1 MTFDHSYLIFLTF
14 FFLFGYFMGSIPFG
28 LLLTKISGLGDI
40 RNIGSGNIGAT
51 NVLRTGNKKI
61 ALLTLILDGTKG
73 GLAIYVVNIFQS
85 FIEFDFTDNI
95 NFFQSL
101 VAVSAVIGHCFP
113 IWLNFKGGK
122 GVATGFGTIIF
133 LNIYIG
139 MIALLIWAAI
149 AKLFRISSLSA
160 LISYLFIPILMFFFT
175 SEKSFFIAS
184 VLISLICFLQHR
196 ENIKRLLNRSE
207 AKI

>member
-1 MTFDHSYLIFLTF
+1 MIFDHSHLLFLS

-28 LLLTKISGLGDI
+28 LLLSKLSGLGDI
-40 RNIGSGNIGAT
+40 RKIGSGNIGAT

-73 GLAIYVVNIFQS
+73 ALAIYVVSISQN
-85 FIEFDFTDNI
+85 FIEFHLTNNI
-95 NFFQSL
+95 NLFQSL

-133 LNIYIG
+133 LNMYIG
-139 MIALLIWAAI
+139 VIALLIWLSI

-160 LISYLFIPILMFFFT
+160 LISYLFIPISMFFFT

-184 VLISLICFLQHR
+184 VLISSICYLQHR
-196 ENIKRLLNRSE
+196 ENIKRLLNGSE

>member
-1 MTFDHSYLIFLTF
+1 MIFDHSHLLFLIV
-14 FFLFGYFMGSIPFG
+14 FLFGYFMGSIPFG
-28 LLLTKISGLGDI
+28 LLLSKLSGLGDI
-40 RNIGSGNIGAT
+40 RKIGSGNIGAT
-51 NVLRTGNKKI
+51 NVLRTGNKKM

-73 GLAIYVVNIFQS
+73 GLAIYVVSISPS
-85 FIEFDFTDNI
+85 FIEFHFTNNI
-95 NFFQSL
+95 NLFQSL

-133 LNIYIG
+133 LNMYVG
-139 MIALLIWAAI
+139 VIALLIWVSI

-160 LISYLFIPILMFFFT
+160 LISYLFIPISMFFFT
-175 SEKSFFIAS
+175 SEKSFFLAS
-184 VLISLICFLQHR
+184 VLISLICYLQHR
-196 ENIKRLLNRSE
+196 ENIKRLLNGSE

>member
-1 MTFDHSYLIFLTF
+1 MIFDHTHLLFLSV
-14 FFLFGYFMGSIPFG
+14 FLFGYFMGSIPFG
-28 LLLTKISGLGDI
+28 LLLSKLSGLGDI
-40 RNIGSGNIGAT
+40 RKIGSGNIGAT

-73 GLAIYVVNIFQS
+73 ALAIYVVSISPS
-85 FIEFDFTDNI
+85 FIEFDFTNNI
-95 NFFQSL
+95 NLFQSL

-133 LNIYIG
+133 INMYVG
-139 MIALLIWAAI
+139 VIALLIWVSI

-160 LISYLFIPILMFFFT
+160 LISYLFIPISMFFFT

-184 VLISLICFLQHR
+184 VLISLICYLQHR
-196 ENIKRLLNRSE
+196 ENIKRLLNGSE